1 MDDSVL
7 TLLDSS
13 FDLPEALPPVEI
25 AQAEPGPVR
34 STVVMCAGDLV
45 EPGPTVGPQATGG
58 EVLAI
63 LKRSPLTSIV
73 AVVDDDGTVLGALER
88 DRILSAFAQPLWYDV
103 YNRRPVWPLSNR
115 RPLLVDRAVPLDQI
129 KQLIAREYPG
139 AIQSGFLIAEN
150 GRFAGFG
157 AMAHL
162 LELTVHQ
169 AQHRLIELDNA
180 RNAAE
185 AAAAARSRF
194 LATMSHELR
203 TPLNAI
209 IGFSDLLMMQVS
221 RGEPAEKL
229 GEYLGDIGSSGR
241 HLLDII
247 NDILEFS
254 KLETG
259 AVTLD
264 VHEFSLEPMIASA
277 VRIARGQSQT
287 KEVELKATAIDP
299 VIVATGDERRLRQ
312 VLLNLIS
319 NAVKFTPKGG
329 KVEVSTYRKPC
340 GARIIA
346 VTDNGV
352 GISPSDIERV
362 FEPFVQADANFDRA
376 SSGTGLGLPLSRK
389 LMELHGGTLHLE
401 SKPGQ
406 GTTAIVT
413 LPARNQSDRPVG
425 YCRKLLA
432 DLQQQAEMAGAREAP
447 EIDPESDQ
455 QIDDVQAERGR
466 EQVPAE
472 DMLEHLRPHAFEHV
486 RRWQQ
491 MRHDLQP
498 ARQDRDRVIDRAD
511 RRQQED
517 DEPGEVLRG
526 QAEAQDHRGH
536 DHPEAAAHQQKAEE
550 EGAQGQAHP
559 EDREVIERDRQHHG
573 RQHADQRTDQRHDEE
588 RDDMLGRRQRAAIEI
603 GEIPGPELFQE
614 RKREAELAA
623 EQYVPQHHA
632 RQQHAERTREKR
644 AVLIQEGREEAPDD
658 HLHGRPIG
666 HLDQARP
673 GAPEHI
679 EMPEAHRADPAEG
692 EMHQARS
699 SARLDPWAETS
710 PAARRSRAMSRNTS
724 SRFCRL

>member
-13 FDLPEALPPVEI
+13 FDLPATLPPVEI
-25 AQAEPGPVR
+25 ARAELGPVR
-34 STVVMCAGDLV
+34 SAFVMCAGDLI
-45 EPGPTVGPQATGG
+45 EPGPTVSPDATGG

-73 AVVDDDGTVLGALER
+73 AVVDEYGAVLGALER

-103 YNRRPVWPLSNR
+103 YNRRPVWPLA
-115 RPLLVDRAVPLDQI
+115 DRAVPLDQI

-150 GRFAGFG
+150 DRFAGFG
-157 AMAHL
+157 AMAQL

-169 AQHRLIELDNA
+169 AQRRLIELDNA

-209 IGFSDLLMMQVS
+209 IGFSDLLLMQVM

-264 VHEFSLEPMIASA
+264 LHEFSLEPMIASA
-277 VRIARGQSQT
+277 IRIARGQSQA
-287 KEVELKATAIDP
+287 KEVALTCAAIDP
-299 VIVATGDERRLRQ
+299 ATVATGDERRLRQ

-319 NAVKFTPKGG
+319 NAVKFTPNGG
-329 KVEVSTYRKPC
+329 RVEVSTSLKPC
-340 GARIIA
+340 GTRIIA

-352 GISPSDIERV
+352 GISPADIERV

-401 SKPGQ
+401 STPGQ
-406 GTTAIVT
+406 GTAAIVT
-413 LPARNQSDRPVG
+413 
-425 YCRKLLA
+425 
-432 DLQQQAEMAGAREAP
+432 M
-447 EIDPESDQ
+447 
-455 QIDDVQAERGR
+455 
-466 EQVPAE
+466 
-472 DMLEHLRPHAFEHV
+472 PHSNCH
-486 RRWQQ
+486 
-491 MRHDLQP
+491 P
-498 ARQDRDRVIDRAD
+498 RA
-511 RRQQED
+511 
-517 DEPGEVLRG
+517 
-526 QAEAQDHRGH
+526 
-536 DHPEAAAHQQKAEE
+536 
-550 EGAQGQAHP
+550 
-559 EDREVIERDRQHHG
+559 
-573 RQHADQRTDQRHDEE
+573 
-588 RDDMLGRRQRAAIEI
+588 
-603 GEIPGPELFQE
+603 
-614 RKREAELAA
+614 
-623 EQYVPQHHA
+623 
-632 RQQHAERTREKR
+632 
-644 AVLIQEGREEAPDD
+644 
-658 HLHGRPIG
+658 
-666 HLDQARP
+666 
-673 GAPEHI
+673 
-679 EMPEAHRADPAEG
+679 
-692 EMHQARS
+692 
-699 SARLDPWAETS
+699 
-710 PAARRSRAMSRNTS
+710 
-724 SRFCRL
+724 